1 MKNRYKLSFKWL
13 VGIATCSGVLLT
25 SCNDYLDITPPS
37 DIPPEL
43 YLNEENELATYVN
56 GLYGILPSH
65 GGIYTYG
72 IFGGDAGTDNM
83 VKSKADS
90 KYIGN
95 LHTGMD
101 NGDYYFE
108 NIRSCNYFL

>member
-72 IFGGDAGTDNM
+72 IFGGFP
-83 VKSKADS
+83 
-90 KYIGN
+90 I
-95 LHTGMD
+95 
-101 NGDYYFE
+101 YFE
-108 NIRSCNYFL
+108 SALLFTMLSVPASPPKMP

>member
-65 GGIYTYG
+65 GGIYSYG
-72 IFGGDAGTDNM
+72 ILVAMQERITW
-83 VKSKADS
+83 
-90 KYIGN
+90 
-95 LHTGMD
+95 
-101 NGDYYFE
+101 
-108 NIRSCNYFL
+108 

>member
-56 GLYGILPSH
+56 GLYG
-65 GGIYTYG
+65 YTLM
-72 IFGGDAGTDNM
+72 A
-83 VKSKADS
+83 
-90 KYIGN
+90 
-95 LHTGMD
+95 
-101 NGDYYFE
+101 
-108 NIRSCNYFL
+108 FLVAMQERITW